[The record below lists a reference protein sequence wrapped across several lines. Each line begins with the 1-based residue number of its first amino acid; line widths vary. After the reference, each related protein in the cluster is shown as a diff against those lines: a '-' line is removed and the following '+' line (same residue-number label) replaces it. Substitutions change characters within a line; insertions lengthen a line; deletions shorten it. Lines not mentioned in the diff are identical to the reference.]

1 MQVLMFQ
8 LLLLLLCCCHHV
20 TGMHDG
26 YTMISSAL
34 WDEILNVYDNF
45 SITKYD
51 LAVICMHNVLYA
63 ATVVLNSSVGMRQ
76 ACPGEMVTYTCTV
89 NQGIGLEWIVEPFL
103 PANDPIQFTSTDT
116 VGSRLDCSAV
126 AAVRCEDFEFVAILT
141 NTANPTVVFSNTLAD
156 ITSTL
161 TFTATN
167 RLNGKVVQCRGTT
180 IDASLITNS
189 TLNVAGA
196 PMLLFLL
203 PATKIIQR

>member
-26 YTMISSAL
+26 YTMISLTSAL

-63 ATVVLNSSVGMRQ
+63 ATVVLDSSVGMRQ
-76 ACPGEMVTYTCTV
+76 ACPAEMVTYTCTV
-89 NQGIGLEWIVEPFL
+89 RQEIALEWIVEPFL
-103 PANDPIQFTSTDT
+103 PANDPIQFTNTTSI
-116 VGSRLDCSAV
+116 GSRLNCSAV
-126 AAVRCEDFEFVAILT
+126 AAVQCEDFEFVATLT
-141 NTANPTVVFSNTLAD
+141 NTANPTVGYSNTLAD

-161 TFTATN
+161 TFTATA
-167 RLNGKVVQCRGTT
+167 RLNGIVVQCRGTT
-180 IDASLITNS
+180 VDASLIHNS
-189 TLNVAGA
+189 TLNVAGE
-196 PMLLFLL
+196 PLFIFFG
-203 PATKIIQR
+203 TNN